1 VQLCNIN
8 GVAATHCEN
17 CIALKSH
24 VHNLTMDLIIKL
36 LQGDANTKP
45 MKTGKLSDL
54 NDCDILT
61 INGTL

>member
-1 VQLCNIN
+1 
-8 GVAATHCEN
+8 
-17 CIALKSH
+17 
-24 VHNLTMDLIIKL
+24 MDLIIKL